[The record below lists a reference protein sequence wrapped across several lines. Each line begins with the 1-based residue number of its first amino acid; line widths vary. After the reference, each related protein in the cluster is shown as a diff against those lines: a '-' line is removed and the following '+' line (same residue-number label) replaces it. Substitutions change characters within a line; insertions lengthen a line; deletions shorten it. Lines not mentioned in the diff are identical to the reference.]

1 MPQKNNEGWQP
12 TYVPLEGGGAVV
24 ELIRFVKTIISTMQN
39 WRDIMQ
45 ARAPGYRDRIVH
57 IRIGPEEGGMNL
69 DMPRDVVEPLT
80 QRGTLAGRTIL
91 DTFDFNN
98 HVWVRYRNALA
109 GLEPYITDLTK
120 VISEEPWPTYREA
133 WNKIRTGNKPPA
145 SYEWSAG
152 QRPSSVMVRDK
163 LMDLGIHW
171 ADIDDDESLIR
182 RAPRPLPE
190 LRLVP
195 RV

>member
-80 QRGTLAGRTIL
+80 QRGTFSGADDPRYLDPKSGSWEIATMGRIGA
-91 DTFDFNN
+91 FDGHEHNSFD
-98 HVWVRYRNALA
+98 AFTSP
-109 GLEPYITDLTK
+109 G
-120 VISEEPWPTYREA
+120 
-133 WNKIRTGNKPPA
+133 G
-145 SYEWSAG
+145 
-152 QRPSSVMVRDK
+152 
-163 LMDLGIHW
+163 
-171 ADIDDDESLIR
+171 
-182 RAPRPLPE
+182 
-190 LRLVP
+190 
-195 RV
+195 